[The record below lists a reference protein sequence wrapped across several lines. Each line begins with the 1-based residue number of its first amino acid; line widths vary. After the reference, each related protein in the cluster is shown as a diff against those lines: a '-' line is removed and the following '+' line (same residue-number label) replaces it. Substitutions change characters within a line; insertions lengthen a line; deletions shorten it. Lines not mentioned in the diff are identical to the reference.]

1 MARKTRQG
9 PQLKTL
15 RARTPAQVALA
26 RYLEEIKKALGQSDP
41 GRNYRAFS
49 KNSLVHSFGESG
61 AALVKEF
68 EKAQQAKRLA
78 ASRPTKRGTQ
88 GPRLTKTTTPTT
100 SQKSDRT
107 LRARTGRRKEYG
119 KAVGRTPAQVATSGV
134 KKSRNRRR

>member
-41 GRNYRAFS
+41 ERNAVRTKYRA
-49 KNSLVHSFGESG
+49 FGESG

-107 LRARTGRRKEYG
+107 LRARTGGRKEYG